1 MKTIEDIICIAHTD
15 KYAIYED
22 QYGEIKVIEDE
33 ENIIEPGDLCIDDSQ
48 LVSIEDL
55 NKKEQEKI
63 NYILQEE

>member
-33 ENIIEPGDLCIDDSQ
+33 KNIIEPGDLCMDDSQ

>member
-33 ENIIEPGDLCIDDSQ
+33 KNIIEPGDLCMT
-48 LVSIEDL
+48 VSL
-55 NKKEQEKI
+55 YLLKI
-63 NYILQEE
+63 